1 MARLSKIPVA
11 FIEVRSF
18 AHATENPD
26 KVMEAT
32 KRIFSTDSLE
42 EVEFRRTSLKGHY
55 GNPITLFEAKIKEEK
70 VIKGLIDN
78 LFPRINAVDKES
90 LLREIGLHVEK
101 GSLYLRLDKQAALHG
116 DVKLCTADPIRVRI
130 RFKKGEVEDIIKVCR
145 EFGMLP

>member
-1 MARLSKIPVA
+1 MSKIPVA
-11 FIEVRSF
+11 FIEIRSF
-18 AHATENPD
+18 AHATEDPK

-42 EVEFRRTSLKGHY
+42 EVEFRRTDLKGHY
-55 GNPITLFEAKIKEEK
+55 GNPITLFETKIKEEK
-70 VIKGLIDN
+70 TIRGLIDN
-78 LFPRINAVDKES
+78 LFPRISAVDKES

-116 DVKLCTADPIRVRI
+116 DIKLCTADPIRVRI
-130 RFKKGEVEDIIKVCR
+130 RFKKGGVEDIVKICE

>member
-1 MARLSKIPVA
+1 LSKIPVSS
-11 FIEVRSF
+11 IEVRSF
-18 AHATENPD
+18 AHATEDPD

-32 KRIFSTDSLE
+32 KRIFPTDSLE

-70 VIKGLIDN
+70 TIKGLIDN
-78 LFPRINAVDKES
+78 LFPRISAVDKES
-90 LLREIGLHVEK
+90 LLREIGSHVEK

-116 DVKLCTADPIRVRI
+116 DIKLCTADPIRVRI
-130 RFKKGEVEDIIKVCR
+130 HFKKGGVEDIVKVCR

>member
-1 MARLSKIPVA
+1 LSKIPVSS
-11 FIEVRSF
+11 IEVRSF
-18 AHATENPD
+18 AHATEDPD

-32 KRIFSTDSLE
+32 KRIFPTDSLE

-70 VIKGLIDN
+70 TIKGLIDN
-78 LFPRINAVDKES
+78 LFPRISAMDKES

>member
-1 MARLSKIPVA
+1 LSKIPVA
-11 FIEVRSF
+11 FIEIRSF

-32 KRIFSTDSLE
+32 KRIFPTDSLE

-116 DVKLCTADPIRVRI
+116 DVKLCTADPIRVRV
-130 RFKKGEVEDIIKVCR
+130 RFKKGGVEDIVKVCR

>member
-1 MARLSKIPVA
+1 MSKIPVSS
-11 FIEVRSF
+11 IEVRSF
-18 AHATENPD
+18 AHATEDPD

-32 KRIFSTDSLE
+32 KRIFPTDSLE

-70 VIKGLIDN
+70 TIKGLIDN
-78 LFPRINAVDKES
+78 LFPRISAVDKES
-90 LLREIGLHVEK
+90 VLREIGLHVEK

-130 RFKKGEVEDIIKVCR
+130 RFKKGGVEDIVKVCR